1 MQSAAG
7 FRGLLAVAAAVVI
20 EMAVMAVMVPAVRG
34 APVSLDQDLSGG
46 GDRKALYAMHSSED
60 RPGKILSSVNSPEKR
75 DKFRKIL
82 MALEELQRSI
92 NSTSGSRITM
102 VLRGNKRKQSTRV
115 YTRPMFGAQEKRTK
129 WWYQRKPRE
138 LPHCPLWTV
147 VVQFQPP
154 VIAHQSPRTGEE
166 ESPLIPQRNPI
177 REVSKD
183 CWMIC
188 SN

>member
-7 FRGLLAVAAAVVI
+7 FRRLLAVAAAVVI

-82 MALEELQRSI
+82 MALEELQRSM
-92 NSTSGSRITM
+92 NSTAGSRITM
-102 VLRGNKRKQSTRV
+102 VLRGNKPNVR
-115 YTRPMFGAQEKRTK
+115 GAGKK
-129 WWYQRKPRE
+129 NK
-138 LPHCPLWTV
+138 V
-147 VVQFQPP
+147 VVSEETQRAATLPP
-154 VIAHQSPRTGEE
+154 VDGGGTVSAPSDRPPEPQNRGGRKSPH
-166 ESPLIPQRNPI
+166 SPKKPNKR
-177 REVSKD
+177 VCFWKY
-183 CWMIC
+183 C
-188 SN
+188 SQN